1 MDRTQDGLSMIRQ
14 LPQEPNDVP
23 RALTVETRG
32 RFIQEQEQLWL
43 AGELNTD
50 RQPLP
55 CFNSKAGDQS
65 VSEWLEFEK
74 FDDFFHVGVLLGYG
88 NFAGLTQICRE
99 SHRFSNSRGTLM
111 NVHLLSYFEQS
122 FSLWRNNRRNE
133 RRTICSITSERRTK
147 RLPIHEQ
154 VTSDHTNVL
163 PLGEDIESSCFPG
176 TARAH
181 QRGQSPRLDVS
192 INIVQQTTS
201 ATRYRNHVVD
211 LLPCEGLTI
220 RKRPLL
226 RWDADIVD
234 LLSGVLS
241 FLERLVERLGLW
253 VLPSEDRDVRSSV

>member
-1 MDRTQDGLSMIRQ
+1 MNRAQDGLSMIRQ

-32 RFIQEQEQLWL
+32 RFIQEQEQLRL
-43 AGELNTD
+43 ASELNTN
-50 RQPLP
+50 RQPFS
-55 CFNSKAGDQS
+55 CFNSKTGDQS
-65 VSEWLEFEK
+65 ISEWLEFEE
-74 FDDFFHVGVLLGYG
+74 FDDFFHVSILLGYG

-99 SHRFSNSRGTLM
+99 SHRFSNSRGALV
-111 NVHLLSYFEQS
+111 NVHLFSYSEK
-122 FSLWRNNRRNE
+122 LINLRRNSRNNE
-133 RRTICSITSERRTK
+133 RRTICSITSKRRTK
-147 RLPIHEQ
+147 WLPIHEQ
-154 VTSDHTNVL
+154 VTSNHTNVL
-163 PLGEDIESSCFPG
+163 PLGEDVESSRFPG

-211 LLPCEGLTI
+211 LLPCESLTI
-220 RKRPLL
+220 RERLLL

-241 FLERLVERLGLW
+241 FLECLVQCLGLW
-253 VLPSEDRDVRSSV
+253 VLPSEDRDIRSPV